1 MKSWMRGLTAW
12 IIVGMVLG
20 IIAGQICYTMA
31 GSPEQAQ
38 SIADGFTVITD
49 IFLRLVKM
57 IIAPLVLATLVTGI
71 AHMNDTAALGRIA
84 GRTLLWFAG
93 ASVLSLVTGLVIVN
107 WLQPGAGSGL
117 APPISATQD
126 TGTAPGLGSV
136 LVHIFPTS
144 IIDAMAR
151 NEILQIVVFAIFVGV
166 AITSLGKK
174 AAPLVDFAE
183 AAAALM
189 LRITDYVMRAAP
201 FAVFAA
207 LAAVITVNGLDILL
221 TYARFIASFYVGL
234 GILWLIFGL
243 VAAIF
248 IGRRTWVL
256 AKHMRA
262 PTMLAFS
269 TASSEAAYPR
279 TLEGLVEFGVP
290 RRVAGLVLP
299 LGYSFNLDGSM
310 LYCTFAIMFIAQVYG
325 IDLSAWQQITM
336 LGLMFVASKGM
347 AGVPRASLVVVA
359 ATLGSLNIPE
369 AGLLLVLAVDQFLDM
384 GRSATNVVGNA
395 VAAAVVGKWE
405 GRSEEPTS
413 PELESEPAVQ
423 AQAMPDRAASA

>member
-1 MKSWMRGLTAW
+1 MRGLTAW
-12 IIVGMVLG
+12 IMAGMVLG
-20 IIAGQICYTMA
+20 IVVGQLCHVA
-31 GSPEQAQ
+31 AASPEQAKA
-38 SIADGFTVITD
+38 IADGFTVVTD

-57 IIAPLVLATLVTGI
+57 IIAPLVLATLVAGI

-93 ASVLSLVTGLVIVN
+93 ASILSLITGLAIVN

-117 APPISATQD
+117 APSASAAD
-126 TGTAPGLGSV
+126 AAGAAPGLGAV

-144 IIDAMAR
+144 IIDAMAK
-151 NEILQIVVFAIFVGV
+151 NEILQIVVFAIFAGVGLT
-166 AITSLGKK
+166 AIGGKG
-174 AAPLVDFAE
+174 AALVELAE
-183 AAAALM
+183 SAAALM
-189 LRITDYVMRAAP
+189 LRITDYAMRAAP
-201 FAVFAA
+201 LAVFAA

-221 TYARFIASFYVGL
+221 TYARFIASFYIGL
-234 GILWLIFGL
+234 GLLWLIL
-243 VAAIF
+243 AAVAF
-248 IGRRTWVL
+248 LLIGRRSWTL
-256 AKHMRA
+256 ARHMRA
-262 PTMLAFS
+262 PAMLAFS

-279 TLEGLVEFGVP
+279 TLEGLVDFGVP
-290 RRVAGLVLP
+290 RRIAGLVLP

-325 IDLSAWQQITM
+325 IELSAWQQLTM
-336 LGLMFVASKGM
+336 LGMMFIASKGM

-395 VAAAVVGKWE
+395 VAAAVVDKWE
-405 GRSEEPTS
+405 
-413 PELESEPAVQ
+413 
-423 AQAMPDRAASA
+423 RAAGQKDLEAAEQPEPVKPAALSEGATPA